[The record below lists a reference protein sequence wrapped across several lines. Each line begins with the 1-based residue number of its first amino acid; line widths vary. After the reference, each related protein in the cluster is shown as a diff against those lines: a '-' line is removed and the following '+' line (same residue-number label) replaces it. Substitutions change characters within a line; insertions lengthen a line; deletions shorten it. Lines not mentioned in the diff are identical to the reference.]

1 MRCDRAPV
9 NDREKARIREVERL
23 GWDDLEHSSYFT
35 NIVRVAATICD
46 VLYSTVSIVR
56 KDTVCFAGFIE
67 SGLDPIPI
75 KNSFCRIVVETEKPL
90 IILDTKEDERFSD
103 IPCVRRDEDPI
114 RFYVGL
120 PLRSRSGH
128 IIGSLCMLDL
138 EPRMEPPGSEVML
151 ALQSTADLVVRFL
164 EAEVAEKR
172 LTDYIDVATDW
183 LWEQDADL
191 RFTYFSAAVNS
202 KTKMN
207 ADKMIGKTRWEIF
220 GIDPETDPQWRE
232 HHDVLKNRQPFRDY
246 RYSFVNEQG
255 NVVSNSISG
264 TPFYAPDGSFA
275 GYRGVGHEITKDEE
289 ARRRIEFLALHDS
302 LTGLSNRTSFEQAL
316 SSALADVADDES
328 VTVFLVD
335 LDRFKEINDTLGH
348 AAGDALLQHVADR
361 LRDVF
366 DPECVIAR
374 LGGDEFAVLDK
385 RTISLESAQDTAE
398 ALLSTVNGP
407 IKLGSDQVS
416 TSLSIGVAQGPENG
430 TSTSQLMSNVDL
442 SLYRAKLDGRDCVR
456 LFQPEMRSAINQR
469 RRTTTELSTALR
481 LSQFELFYQPI
492 VHAQTYAIVG
502 AEALLR
508 WNHPARG
515 LLLPNEFLEIM
526 ESCPLATP
534 ISDWILETA
543 CIQAEKWR
551 RKSSLFERIAVNISP
566 SQFTHRDFPTIIRHV
581 LDKTGLPAPMLE
593 LEVTETMLLKEGI
606 GVKRALM
613 DIRSHG
619 VSVAFDDFGTGYA
632 SLSHL
637 KNFPIDRMKIDRE
650 FVADIGKGGSG
661 LVIAQ
666 AVAMLSKGL
675 GLTVTAEGVENTD
688 QAEYLAAIGCDELQ
702 GYYFGRPLR
711 VTAFD
716 AVLSEASAQSGST
729 RSKA

>member
-1 MRCDRAPV
+1 MRCDGAPV

-23 GWDDLEHSSYFT
+23 GWDDLEHSGYFR
-35 NIVRVAATICD
+35 NIVRVAATVCG

-56 KDTVCFAGFIE
+56 KDTVCFAGFSKSDLAPIAIE
-67 SGLDPIPI
+67 DA
-75 KNSFCRIVVETEKPL
+75 FCRVVVETENPL
-90 IILDTKEDERFSD
+90 IVLDAKEDDEFRHL
-103 IPCVRRDEDPI
+103 PCVTREHPI
-114 RFYVGL
+114 RFYVGI
-120 PLRSRSGH
+120 PLRNRNGH
-128 IIGSLCMLDL
+128 VIGSLCHLDPV
-138 EPRMEPPGSEVML
+138 PRTIPPSREVML
-151 ALQSTADLVVRFL
+151 ALRSTADLVVRFL
-164 EAEVAEKR
+164 EAEMAEKR
-172 LTDYIDVATDW
+172 LQNYIDVATDW

-207 ADKMIGKTRWEIF
+207 SDKMIGKTRWEIF
-220 GIDPETDPQWRE
+220 DIDPKDDPHWRE
-232 HHDVLKNRQPFRDY
+232 HYEVLKNRQPFRDY

-255 NVVSNSISG
+255 EVVSNSISG
-264 TPFYAPDGSFA
+264 TPYYAPDGSFA

-289 ARRRIEFLALHDS
+289 ARRHIEFLALHDS
-302 LTGLSNRTSFEQAL
+302 LTGLSNRTNFEQSLSNAL
-316 SSALADVADDES
+316 EELAENQS

-335 LDRFKEINDTLGH
+335 LDRFKEVNDTLGH
-348 AAGDALLQHVADR
+348 AAGDALLQYVADR

-366 DPECVIAR
+366 GSECIIAR

-385 RTISLESAQDTAE
+385 RTISLGDARDSAQ
-398 ALLSTVNGP
+398 ALLSTVSGP
-407 IKLGSDQVS
+407 IKLGSDQIS

-430 TSTSQLMSNVDL
+430 STTSQLMSNADL
-442 SLYRAKLDGRDCVR
+442 SLYRAKVDGRDCVR

-481 LSQFELFYQPI
+481 LSQFELYYQPI
-492 VHAQTYAIVG
+492 VEAQTYSIVG

-508 WNHPARG
+508 WNHPTRG
-515 LLLPNEFLEIM
+515 LLLPDEFLEIM

-551 RKSSLFERIAVNISP
+551 QKSPLFGRIAVNISP
-566 SQFTHRDFPTIIRHV
+566 SQFTHRDFPTIIRHI

-613 DIRSHG
+613 DIRSQG

-637 KNFPIDRMKIDRE
+637 KNFPIDRMKIDKE

-675 GLTVTAEGVENTD
+675 GLTVTAEGIENPD

-702 GYYFGRPLR
+702 GYYFNRPLR
-711 VTAFD
+711 VDAFD
-716 AVLSEASAQSGST
+716 AVLSEASAQAGST
-729 RSKA
+729 RRKA